1 MPTRLILRHLCFTG
15 PDQTPAIL
23 TFERGLNV
31 LYGASDT
38 GKSFV
43 LESIDFM
50 LGGKKPLRDI
60 KERIGY
66 DQVFLGVETTDG
78 STFTL
83 YRSTSGGGFYL
94 FEGLHQSFPEDVE
107 ATLLAPQHTKGK
119 DDSLSSFLLA
129 KVGLEGKKVRKN
141 TQGTNQQFTFRNLAR
156 FCVVAEGDI
165 QDQRSPIES
174 GQVITRTAEYSA
186 FKLLLTGLDDS
197 AVIPAQKN
205 SALSQSQA
213 GKIEILDEIL
223 SNLKD
228 RFSGVFHVVGELDES
243 LAKHEA
249 MIAIESQNLQSSES
263 EYQVLVSRRDSLR
276 FKLQNGIERRGEIQD
291 LQARFTLLDQHYQS
305 DLSRLASIREAGSLM
320 AALPEHTCSLCGAA
334 PKDQH
339 KKSDCDGNIEAVV
352 SASDAEIAKIIL
364 LRKELNDTIVQ
375 LKQEADSFDHLIPN
389 LRGEL
394 ATLEEQIK
402 PLRPVLIERRT
413 YYANLVDGRAAIRN
427 ELALY
432 DQLVELQTRRS
443 KIQVLLE
450 AEESTSQPTTD
461 FPTSVLDEF
470 AQQVEQV
477 LKAWHLPGADRIQ
490 FNETDRDLIID
501 GSRRGSHGKG
511 MRSIT
516 HAAFTIGLLEYCKNK
531 NLPHPGFVVL
541 DSPLLAYRQPEGDED
556 DLRGTDV
563 QDRFYEYLVQ
573 WVDAQ
578 VLIIENVTPPEAVQK
593 SPTAQIFTGNNK
605 LGRYGFFPNF

>member
-15 PDQTPAIL
+15 PDQPPAIL

-43 LESIDFM
+43 LEAIDFM

-66 DQVFLGVETTDG
+66 DKVFLGIETTDG
-78 STFTL
+78 SIFTL
-83 YRSTSGGGFYL
+83 YRSTSGGSFYL
-94 FEGLHQSFPEDVE
+94 FEGLHQSFPQDVE
-107 ATLLAPQHTKGK
+107 ALSLAPQHKKGK
-119 DDSLSSFLLA
+119 DDSLSSFLLEI
-129 KVGLEGKKVRKN
+129 VGLNGKKIRKN
-141 TQGTNQQFTFRNLAR
+141 NKGINQQFTFRNLAR
-156 FCVVAEGDI
+156 FCVVAEGAI

-174 GQVITRTAEYSA
+174 GQAISETAEYSA

-197 AVIPAQKN
+197 AIIPAQKN
-205 SALSQSQA
+205 STLSQSQA
-213 GKIEILDEIL
+213 GKLEILDEIL
-223 SNLKD
+223 SNLKEK
-228 RFSGVFHVVGELDES
+228 FSGALPAAEELDEA
-243 LAKHEA
+243 LAKHES
-249 MIAIESQNLQSSES
+249 MIAIEFQNLQSSES
-263 EYQVLVSRRDSLR
+263 EYQILVSRRDSLR
-276 FKLQNGIERRGEIQD
+276 FKLQNGVERRGEIQD
-291 LQARFTLLDQHYQS
+291 LHTRFALLDQHYQS

-320 AALPEHTCSLCGAA
+320 AVLPEHTCSLCGAE

-352 SASDAEIAKIIL
+352 SASDAESAKILL
-364 LRKELNDTIVQ
+364 LRRELNDTIAQ
-375 LKQEADSFDHLIPN
+375 LKQEADGFDHLIPN

-394 ATLEEQIK
+394 ATIEEQIK
-402 PLRPVLIERRT
+402 PLRPALIERRI

-450 AEESTSQPTTD
+450 AEGNTSQPTTD
-461 FPTSVLDEF
+461 FPISVLDEF
-470 AQQVEQV
+470 AQQIERV
-477 LKAWHLPGADRIQ
+477 LKAWHLPGAERVQ

-516 HAAFTIGLLEYCKNK
+516 HAAFTIGLLEYCKSK
-531 NLPHPGFVVL
+531 NLPHPGFIVL

-563 QDRFYEYLVQ
+563 QDRFYEYLAQ
-573 WVDAQ
+573 WEDAQ
-578 VLIIENVTPPEAVQK
+578 VLIIENVTPPDAVQK
-593 SPTAQIFTGNNK
+593 SPTTQIFTGNHN
-605 LGRYGFFPNF
+605 LGRYGFFPDL